1 MTNGSCKENRS
12 FLCTSKY
19 RLECLLGYEPPSFI
33 THNSSLY
40 KMDTPSFKEDHI
52 SQVPALQM
60 LIKLGYTYLSPAEA
74 ERLRGNKTTNVL
86 LEDILRKQLKE
97 INSIR
102 VSASKTSIFTDENIG
117 RGILALK
124 NLPMNE
130 GYIAA
135 CEKSYNLLA
144 MGQALEQS
152 VDGDKKSFTLQFIDW
167 KNISNNVF
175 HVTEE
180 FSVMRSTSKEHYRP
194 DLVLFVNGIPFCIIE
209 CKRPDMKEPL
219 KQAISQQ
226 IRSQQEDGIR
236 SLYVYSQ
243 LLLSLSCNEALYATN
258 ATPEKFWAKWQEKFH
273 SEVEENNHN
282 NKLYQLKN
290 EPLSNEVKNRLFA
303 GRFKYVRTYFDA
315 LEDEEILSTHQD
327 AYLFSLCRPERLM
340 DIVFNFILFDNGDK
354 KVARYQQFFAIK
366 KSIERIKILQPSS
379 SSSQREERSYRG
391 NLNFSGL
398 VREARELRKNQTPA
412 EETLWQ
418 LLRNKKL
425 NGLKFRRQHQIG
437 HYIVDFYCHER
448 KLIVELD
455 GAVHDTPERQK
466 HDSVRNKFLTSSGFK
481 IIRFRNEEVFNN
493 IEEVLKQI
501 ADSTP
506 PSPVGRGAGG
516 EGNFSR
522 KGGVIWHT
530 QGSGKSLTMVML
542 AQAIA
547 MEPSIRNPKIVLV
560 TDRTDLDNQIT
571 GTFRKCGK
579 FVENANTGQRL
590 VELLESKS
598 DAVVT
603 TIINKFVAAVKKIN
617 KPIESHDIFVLV
629 DEGHR
634 TQHGT
639 FNIDMQKTLP
649 NACFIALTG
658 TPLFKKDKSTA
669 DKFGGLIDAYTVD
682 QAVKDNAVVPLL
694 YEGRLAFQNVNASP
708 IDIFFGMVS
717 EPLSEYQ
724 KADIKKKFAR
734 NDHLNSAE
742 QKMRMIAWNISYHFR
757 DNWQG
762 RTPFKGQLVCDKKVN
777 AIKYKEYLDEIG
789 LVSSEVLISSI
800 EEREGEDS
808 AYAKSTEKEN
818 QFWKK
823 MMEEHGNSK
832 SYEKNII
839 SRFKNQKDPEIII
852 VVDKL
857 LTGFDEPKNTVLYLA
872 RNLQGHKL
880 LQAIAR
886 VNRIYPDK
894 EFGYIIDYYGVI
906 ENLDDALLL
915 YSSFEDFDDEDLAGT
930 LTNISEE
937 IKKLPQKHSDLWDI
951 FKTIANKRDA
961 EAYQQLLKDEAI
973 RVLFYD
979 KLAAFAKCLKMA
991 LSSIQ
996 FHKDVEE
1003 KTIDRYKHDLT
1014 MFLKLRLAVVERFSD
1029 EIDYRQYEGQIQKLI
1044 DTHITTE
1051 KIETITELVNIFDK
1065 DKFQQEVENTT
1076 GKAAKAD
1083 KIASRTGR
1091 HISEKMD
1098 EDPAFYK
1105 KFSQMLKETIADYEA
1120 KRISEAQYLSRV
1132 QDIMN
1137 NVLAYTDKDIPDQL
1151 SDRDVAK
1158 AFYGLTLEA
1167 MSDKFQDYSIRK
1179 EIAIQTALHMD
1190 DLIKESVLDN
1200 GKPIIDWQYKTNITG
1215 KLLIEIGDYL
1225 IDEVRD
1231 QYLVD
1236 LSFKEMDKIADDC
1249 IEVAKIR
1256 YK

>member
-1 MTNGSCKENRS
+1 
-12 FLCTSKY
+12 
-19 RLECLLGYEPPSFI
+19 
-33 THNSSLY
+33 
-40 KMDTPSFKEDHI
+40 MDTPSFKEDHI
-52 SQVPALQM
+52 SQIPALQM
-60 LIKLGYTYLSPAEA
+60 LVNLGYTYLSPAEA
-74 ERLRGNKTTNVL
+74 DRQRGGKTTNVL
-86 LEDILRKQLKE
+86 LEDVLRKQLKE

-102 VSASKTSIFTDENIG
+102 VSATKTSIFTDDNIE

-135 CEKSYNLLA
+135 SEKAYNLLTL
-144 MGQALEQS
+144 GQALEQS
-152 VDGDKKSFTLQFIDW
+152 VDGDKKSFTLQYIDW

-194 DLVLFVNGIPFCIIE
+194 DLVLFVNGIPLCIIE

-219 KQAISQQ
+219 KQAISQHL
-226 IRSQQEDGIR
+226 RNQQEDGIR

-243 LLLSLSCNEALYATN
+243 LTLSIATQEAAYATN
-258 ATPEKFWAKWQEKFH
+258 ATPEKFWAKWHEKFN
-273 SEVEENNHN
+273 SDEEERN
-282 NKLYQLKN
+282 YKN
-290 EPLSNEVKNRLFA
+290 ELQEFKNKPLPSSIKEQLFSD
-303 GRFKYVRTYFDA
+303 RFKYVRQYFDA
-315 LEDEEILSTHQD
+315 LEQEIILPTEQD
-327 AYLFSLCRPERLM
+327 NYLFGLCRPERLM
-340 DIVFNFILFDNGDK
+340 DIVFNFVLFDNGEK

-366 KSIERIKILQPSS
+366 KSMQRIKHV
-379 SSSQREERSYRG
+379 E
-391 NLNFSGL
+391 
-398 VREARELRKNQTPA
+398 
-412 EETLWQ
+412 
-418 LLRNKKL
+418 
-425 NGLKFRRQHQIG
+425 NGKRR
-437 HYIVDFYCHER
+437 
-448 KLIVELD
+448 
-455 GAVHDTPERQK
+455 
-466 HDSVRNKFLTSSGFK
+466 
-481 IIRFRNEEVFNN
+481 
-493 IEEVLKQI
+493 
-501 ADSTP
+501 
-506 PSPVGRGAGG
+506 
-516 EGNFSR
+516 
-522 KGGVIWHT
+522 GGVIWHT

-571 GTFRKCGK
+571 GTFRKCGR
-579 FVENANTGQRL
+579 FVENATTGQRL
-590 VELLESKS
+590 VELLENKS

-603 TIINKFVAAVKKIN
+603 TIINKFVAAVKKID
-617 KPIESHDIFVLV
+617 KPLESHDIFVLV

-649 NACFIALTG
+649 NACFIAMTG

-669 DKFGGLIDAYTVD
+669 EKFGGMIDAYTVD
-682 QAVKDNAVVPLL
+682 QAVKDKAVVPLL
-694 YEGRLAFQNVNASP
+694 YEGRLALQNVNASP
-708 IDIFFGMVS
+708 IDTFFGMVS
-717 EPLSEYQ
+717 EPLTEYQ

-742 QKMRMIAWNISYHFR
+742 QKMRMIAWDISYHFR

-789 LVSSEVLISSI
+789 IVSSEVLISSI
-800 EEREGEDS
+800 DEREGEES
-808 AYAKSTEKEN
+808 AYEKSTEKEN

-823 MMEEHGNSK
+823 MMDEHGNSK

-857 LTGFDEPKNTVLYLA
+857 LTGFDEPKNTVLYLT
-872 RNLQGHKL
+872 RNLQSHKL

-906 ENLDDALLL
+906 ENLDDALQL

-930 LTNISEE
+930 MTNISDE

-979 KLAAFAKCLKMA
+979 KLAAFAKGLKLA

-996 FHKDVEE
+996 FHKEVEE
-1003 KTIDRYKHDLT
+1003 KVIHRYKGDLT
-1014 MFLKLRLAVVERFSD
+1014 MFLKLRLAVVERYSD
-1029 EIDYRQYEGQIQKLI
+1029 EIDYKQYEGQIQKLI

-1083 KIASRTGR
+1083 KIASRTAK
-1091 HISEKMD
+1091 HITEKMD

-1120 KRISEAQYLSRV
+1120 KRINEAQYLSRV
-1132 QDIMN
+1132 QDIMS
-1137 NVLAYTDKDIPDQL
+1137 NVLDHTDDDIPEQL
-1151 SDRDVAK
+1151 RERDVAK
-1158 AFYGLTLEA
+1158 AFYGLTVEA
-1167 MSDKFQDYSIRK
+1167 LSEKIQDNVVRK
-1179 EIAIQTALHMD
+1179 EVATQTALQID
-1190 DLIKESVLDN
+1190 GLIQDSVLDN
-1200 GKPIIDWQYKTNITG
+1200 GKAIIDWQYKTNITG

-1231 QYLVD
+1231 KYNVD
-1236 LSFKEMDKIADDC
+1236 LAFKDMDKIAEDC

>member
-1 MTNGSCKENRS
+1 ME
-12 FLCTSKY
+12 
-19 RLECLLGYEPPSFI
+19 
-33 THNSSLY
+33 
-40 KMDTPSFKEDHI
+40 TPSFKEDHI
-52 SQVPALQM
+52 SQIPALQM
-60 LIKLGYTYLSPAEA
+60 LMNLGYTYLSPAEA
-74 ERLRGNKTTNVL
+74 ERQRGGKTSNVL
-86 LEDILRKQLKE
+86 LEDVLRKQLKE

-102 VSASKTSIFTDENIG
+102 VSATKTSIFTDENIE

-135 CEKSYNLLA
+135 SEKAYNLLTL
-144 MGQALEQS
+144 GQALEQS
-152 VDGDKKSFTLQFIDW
+152 VDGDKKSFTLQYIDW

-194 DLVLFVNGIPFCIIE
+194 DLVLFVNGIPLCIIE

-219 KQAISQQ
+219 KQAISQHL
-226 IRSQQEDGIR
+226 RNQQEDGIR

-243 LLLSLSCNEALYATN
+243 LTLSIATQEAAYATN
-258 ATPEKFWAKWQEKFH
+258 ATPEKFWAKWQEKF
-273 SEVEENNHN
+273 SNDEEERNFKS
-282 NKLYQLKN
+282 KLQELKN
-290 EPLSNEVKNRLFA
+290 KPLAVSIKEQLFSD
-303 GRFKYVRTYFDA
+303 RFKYVRQYFDA
-315 LEDEEILSTHQD
+315 LEQEEILPTEQD
-327 AYLFSLCRPERLM
+327 NYLFGLCRPERLM
-340 DIVFNFILFDNGDK
+340 DIIFNYVLFDNGEK

-366 KSIERIKILQPSS
+366 KSMQRI
-379 SSSQREERSYRG
+379 
-391 NLNFSGL
+391 
-398 VREARELRKNQTPA
+398 
-412 EETLWQ
+412 
-418 LLRNKKL
+418 RNVE
-425 NGLKFRRQHQIG
+425 NGK
-437 HYIVDFYCHER
+437 
-448 KLIVELD
+448 
-455 GAVHDTPERQK
+455 
-466 HDSVRNKFLTSSGFK
+466 
-481 IIRFRNEEVFNN
+481 
-493 IEEVLKQI
+493 
-501 ADSTP
+501 
-506 PSPVGRGAGG
+506 
-516 EGNFSR
+516 R

-571 GTFRKCGK
+571 STFRKCGK
-579 FVENANTGQRL
+579 FVENATTGQRL

-617 KPIESHDIFVLV
+617 QPLESHDIFVLV

-639 FNIDMQKTLP
+639 FNVDMQKTLP
-649 NACFIALTG
+649 NACFIAMTG

-669 DKFGGLIDAYTVD
+669 AKFGGVIDAYTVD
-682 QAVKDNAVVPLL
+682 QAVKDKAVVPLL
-694 YEGRLAFQNVNASP
+694 YEGRLALQDVNASP
-708 IDIFFGMVS
+708 IDTFFGMVS
-717 EPLSEYQ
+717 EPLTEYQ

-734 NDHLNSAE
+734 YDHLNSAE
-742 QKMRMIAWNISYHFR
+742 QKMRMIAWDISYHFR

-762 RTPFKGQLVCDKKVN
+762 KTPFKGQLVCDKKVN

-789 LVSSEVLISSI
+789 IVSSEVLISSI
-800 EEREGEDS
+800 DEREGEES
-808 AYAKSTEKEN
+808 AYEKSTEKEN

-823 MMEEHGNSK
+823 MMDEHGNSK

-857 LTGFDEPKNTVLYLA
+857 LTGFDEPKNTVLYLT
-872 RNLQGHKL
+872 RNLQSHKL

-906 ENLDDALLL
+906 ENLDDALQL

-930 LTNISEE
+930 MTNISDE

-979 KLAAFAKCLKMA
+979 KLAAFAKGLKLA

-996 FHKDVEE
+996 FHKEVDE
-1003 KTIDRYKHDLT
+1003 KVINRYKEDLT
-1014 MFLKLRLAVVERFSD
+1014 MFLKLRLAVVERYSD
-1029 EIDYRQYEGQIQKLI
+1029 EIDYKQYEGQIQKLI

-1083 KIASRTGR
+1083 KIASRTAK
-1091 HISEKMD
+1091 HITEKMD

-1105 KFSQMLKETIADYEA
+1105 KFSQMLRETIADYEA

-1137 NVLAYTDKDIPDQL
+1137 NVLAHTDNDIPEQL
-1151 SDRDVAK
+1151 KDRDVAK
-1158 AFYGLTLEA
+1158 AFYGLTVEA
-1167 MSDKFQDYSIRK
+1167 LTEKILDNVVRK
-1179 EIAIQTALHMD
+1179 EVATQTALQID
-1190 DLIKESVLDN
+1190 DLIQDSVLDN
-1200 GKPIIDWQYKTNITG
+1200 GKAIIDWQYKSNITG

-1231 QYLVD
+1231 KYNVD
-1236 LSFKEMDKIADDC
+1236 LAFKEMDKIAEDC

>member
-1 MTNGSCKENRS
+1 
-12 FLCTSKY
+12 
-19 RLECLLGYEPPSFI
+19 
-33 THNSSLY
+33 
-40 KMDTPSFKEDHI
+40 MDTPSFKEDHI
-52 SQVPALQM
+52 SQIPALQI
-60 LIKLGYTYLSPAEA
+60 LVNLGYTYLSPAEA
-74 ERLRGNKTTNVL
+74 DRQRGGKTTNVL
-86 LEDILRKQLKE
+86 LEDVLRKQLKE

-102 VSASKTSIFTDENIG
+102 VSTTKTSIFTDDNIE

-135 CEKSYNLLA
+135 SEKAYNLVTL
-144 MGQALEQS
+144 GQALEQS
-152 VDGDKKSFTLQFIDW
+152 VDGDKKSFTLQYIDW
-167 KNISNNVF
+167 KNISNNIF
-175 HVTEE
+175 HVSEE
-180 FSVMRSTSKEHYRP
+180 YSVMRSTSKEHYRP
-194 DLVLFVNGIPFCIIE
+194 DLVLFVNGIPLCIIE

-219 KQAISQQ
+219 KQAISQHL
-226 IRSQQEDGIR
+226 RNQQEDGIR
-236 SLYVYSQ
+236 SLYMYSQ
-243 LLLSLSCNEALYATN
+243 LTLSIATQEAAYATN
-258 ATPEKFWAKWQEKFH
+258 ATPEKFWAKWHEKFN
-273 SEVEENNHN
+273 SDEEERNYKNN
-282 NKLYQLKN
+282 LQELKN
-290 EPLSNEVKNRLFA
+290 KPLAISIKEQLFFD
-303 GRFKYVRTYFDA
+303 RFKYVRQYFDA
-315 LEDEEILSTHQD
+315 LEQEQILPTEQD
-327 AYLFSLCRPERLM
+327 NYLFGLCRPERLM
-340 DIVFNFILFDNGDK
+340 DIVFNFVLFDNGEK

-366 KSIERIKILQPSS
+366 KSMQRI
-379 SSSQREERSYRG
+379 RHVE
-391 NLNFSGL
+391 
-398 VREARELRKNQTPA
+398 
-412 EETLWQ
+412 
-418 LLRNKKL
+418 
-425 NGLKFRRQHQIG
+425 NGKRR
-437 HYIVDFYCHER
+437 
-448 KLIVELD
+448 
-455 GAVHDTPERQK
+455 
-466 HDSVRNKFLTSSGFK
+466 
-481 IIRFRNEEVFNN
+481 
-493 IEEVLKQI
+493 
-501 ADSTP
+501 
-506 PSPVGRGAGG
+506 
-516 EGNFSR
+516 
-522 KGGVIWHT
+522 GGVIWHT

-571 GTFRKCGK
+571 GTFRKCGR
-579 FVENANTGQRL
+579 FVENATTGQRL
-590 VELLESKS
+590 VELLENKS

-603 TIINKFVAAVKKIN
+603 TIINKFVAAVKKID
-617 KPIESHDIFVLV
+617 KPLESHDIFVLV

-649 NACFIALTG
+649 NACFIAMTG

-669 DKFGGLIDAYTVD
+669 EKFGGMIDAYTVD
-682 QAVKDNAVVPLL
+682 QAVKDKAVVPLL
-694 YEGRLAFQNVNASP
+694 YEGRLALQNVNASP
-708 IDIFFGMVS
+708 IDTFFGMVS
-717 EPLSEYQ
+717 EPLTEYQ

-734 NDHLNSAE
+734 YDHLNSAE
-742 QKMRMIAWNISYHFR
+742 QKMRMIAWDISYHFR

-789 LVSSEVLISSI
+789 IISCEVLISSI
-800 EEREGEDS
+800 DEREGEES
-808 AYAKSTEKEN
+808 AYEKSTEKEN

-823 MMEEHGNSK
+823 MMDEHGNSK

-857 LTGFDEPKNTVLYLA
+857 LTGFDEPKNTVLYLT
-872 RNLQGHKL
+872 RNLQSHKL

-906 ENLDDALLL
+906 ENLDDALQL

-930 LTNISEE
+930 LTNISDE

-979 KLAAFAKCLKMA
+979 KLAAFAKGLKLA

-996 FHKDVEE
+996 FHKEVEE
-1003 KTIDRYKHDLT
+1003 KVIDRYKEDLT
-1014 MFLKLRLAVVERFSD
+1014 MFLKLRLAVVERYSD
-1029 EIDYRQYEGQIQKLI
+1029 EIDYKQYEGQIQKLI

-1083 KIASRTGR
+1083 KIASRTAK
-1091 HISEKMD
+1091 HITEKMD

-1105 KFSQMLKETIADYEA
+1105 KFSQMLIETIADYEA
-1120 KRISEAQYLSRV
+1120 KRINEAQYLSRV

-1137 NVLAYTDKDIPDQL
+1137 NVLDHTDNDIPEEL
-1151 SDRDVAK
+1151 KDRDVAK
-1158 AFYGLTLEA
+1158 AFYGLTVEA
-1167 MSDKFQDYSIRK
+1167 LSEKIQDNIVR
-1179 EIAIQTALHMD
+1179 EEVATQTALQID
-1190 DLIKESVLDN
+1190 DLIQDSVLDN

-1231 QYLVD
+1231 KYNLD
-1236 LSFKEMDKIADDC
+1236 LLFKDMDKIAEDC